1 MDCLSQDLKYL
12 GSKNPKLEINWY
24 SRLFKSWD
32 YLKPTFLMS
41 LNYIQQIFTF
51 NFRNLIVTSTGFTKE
66 QKTELQ
72 VKVERMGG
80 IYSNAFHDGVTHI
93 ICSLVRFVIRS
104 IFHMK
109 VINKVIKFSVDVLPT
124 FLAGFNIK

>member
-1 MDCLSQDLKYL
+1 
-12 GSKNPKLEINWY
+12 
-24 SRLFKSWD
+24 
-32 YLKPTFLMS
+32 MS
-41 LNYIQQIFTF
+41 LNYNNFFTF

-93 ICSLVRFVIRS
+93 ICSLVRFVS
-104 IFHMK
+104 TIFR
-109 VINKVIKFSVDVLPT
+109 LRE
-124 FLAGFNIK
+124 AGGDFKLVYGIFFASN

>member
-1 MDCLSQDLKYL
+1 MGLPQSIIFDVIEL
-12 GSKNPKLEINWY
+12 
-24 SRLFKSWD
+24 
-32 YLKPTFLMS
+32 
-41 LNYIQQIFTF
+41 QQFFTF

-109 VINKVIKFSVDVLPT
+109 VINKVLKFSVDFLPT
-124 FLAGFNIK
+124 FLAVFKLVIDQSCSNNQSQGRWNKPDWPDCGLA